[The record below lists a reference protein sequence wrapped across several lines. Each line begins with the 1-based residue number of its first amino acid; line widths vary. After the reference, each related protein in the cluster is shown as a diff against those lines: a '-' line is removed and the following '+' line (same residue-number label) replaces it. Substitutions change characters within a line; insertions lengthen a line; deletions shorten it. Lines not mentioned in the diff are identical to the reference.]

1 MARVIIGGIA
11 HETSTFTLVPTTR
24 ESYHERFFLTGDE
37 IITMFRGT
45 NTPPGGFIEGA
56 EAYDFELIPTVFAEA
71 HPSSPTPRP
80 IFDEITNDFLERIR
94 SAGPID
100 GVLLELHGSMVVG
113 DLDKQDRIDDP
124 EGYILAAV
132 RGIVGSDVPI
142 IAQLDIHSNVSPKM
156 VEMADVLIGRE
167 TYPEIDQA
175 ERGREC
181 ADVLNRILTEGL
193 RPTMAISLI
202 PMIWGLHQVTAH
214 RPMSEAIDYLHE
226 IESRP
231 SVVCGSI
238 AVSYFLAD
246 VPYMGSSVYIVTNN
260 DQALAQQ
267 HADELADWCFKRRA
281 DWHYELPSTRDA
293 IRQAE
298 ENGKFPVIFADSRDN
313 TGGGSPGDST
323 GMLRAFIEAD
333 LQDACVLYMVD
344 PEAIAACSKAGIG
357 ETLTLDIGGKSSHL
371 QGEPIRM
378 TVEVMGLSD
387 GRFMYDGPMY
397 AGLEGKMGP
406 SAYVRQGGIHV
417 ILVTIGEQPFCTA
430 FSRTLGLDPKKMR
443 TIGVKSTAHFRA
455 GFEPWA
461 AAIQLVSEP
470 GLHNLGGLPFKRLGR
485 KVYPHDD
492 I

>member
-1 MARVIIGGIA
+1 
-11 HETSTFTLVPTTR
+11 
-24 ESYHERFFLTGDE
+24 
-37 IITMFRGT
+37 
-45 NTPPGGFIEGA
+45 
-56 EAYDFELIPTVFAEA
+56 
-71 HPSSPTPRP
+71 
-80 IFDEITNDFLERIR
+80 
-94 SAGPID
+94 
-100 GVLLELHGSMVVG
+100 
-113 DLDKQDRIDDP
+113 
-124 EGYILAAV
+124 
-132 RGIVGSDVPI
+132 
-142 IAQLDIHSNVSPKM
+142 
-156 VEMADVLIGRE
+156 VLIGRE

-214 RPMSEAIDYLHE
+214 RPMSEAIEYLHE

-231 SVVCGSI
+231 GVVCGSI

-246 VPYMGSSVYIVTNN
+246 VPDMGSSVYVVTDN
-260 DQALAQQ
+260 DPALAQK

-344 PEAIAACSKAGIG
+344 REAIAACTEAGVG
-357 ETLTLDIGGKSSHL
+357 VTLTLDIGGKSSPL
-371 QGEPIRM
+371 QGEPVTM
-378 TVEVMGLSD
+378 TVEVMAISN

-406 SAYVRQGGIHV
+406 SVYVRQGGVHV

-430 FSRTLGLDPKKMR
+430 FSRSLGLDPKKMR

-485 KVYPHDD
+485 KVYPLDD